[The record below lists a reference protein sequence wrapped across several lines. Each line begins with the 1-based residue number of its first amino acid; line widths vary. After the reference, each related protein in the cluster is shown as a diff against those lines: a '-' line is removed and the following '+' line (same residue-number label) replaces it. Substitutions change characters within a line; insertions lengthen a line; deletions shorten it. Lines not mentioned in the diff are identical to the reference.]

1 MKAKTQAGGW
11 NHSRASMRSV
21 PFAQSLCSRLETGAG
36 AKSHRSVLAA
46 HFYLLAIASLSM
58 SACSTGSLF
67 DSDTPVSTSYVL
79 AAAPGSENAGTS
91 PRIPVDVSIGRPDL
105 AAGLD
110 TDRIAVLEGR
120 QLDYY
125 RRVRWGTRASELIQN
140 LLVDSLEDQS
150 LFRSVTAERTRVA
163 GDYLLDVQVRDFQ
176 AEHTQGDRVPLVH
189 VAMVGRLVRVIDRE
203 LVATVSADAQVTAD
217 DNRMSAVAAAFEA
230 ASQQA
235 ILDIA
240 RQTAAAVETDRA
252 SLSSAE
258 SRM

>member
-1 MKAKTQAGGW
+1 MSEKAWGGG
-11 NHSRASMRSV
+11 
-21 PFAQSLCSRLETGAG
+21 QGAG
-36 AKSHRSVLAA
+36 VRMEHLNVGASPRHRFAPRRAYIALMTP
-46 HFYLLAIASLSM
+46 FLL

-79 AAAPGSENAGTS
+79 DAVPAAERSASSELL
-91 PRIPVDVSIGRPDL
+91 PVDISVARPDL

-140 LLVDSLEDQS
+140 LLVDSLEDQQ

-163 GDYLLDVQVRDFQ
+163 GDYLLDIQVRDFQ
-176 AEHTQGDRVPLVH
+176 AEYVQGQRDPNVH
-189 VAMVGRLVRVIDRE
+189 VGMVARLVRVVDRE
-203 LVATVSADAQVTAD
+203 LVATVTADARVGAQ

-230 ASQQA
+230 ASHQA

-240 RQTAAAVETDRA
+240 QQTAGAVSADQSSLRSA
-252 SLSSAE
+252 SSVIE
-258 SRM
+258 K